1 MRALTFPWIVVVSL
15 THVALSQPVIPSLE
29 PYPLPS
35 KVRQA
40 LVELAGKS
48 DILILGELHGTQEV
62 PAIAVA
68 LLEPLAKQGYRALA
82 LEIPSD
88 QQGPLSDWATGK
100 TDAIPSF
107 FAEPSPDG
115 RGNVQALSLIRIALS
130 PPFG

>member
-1 MRALTFPWIVVVSL
+1 MGVLTLVIAVVL
-15 THVALSQPVIPSLE
+15 AQPAIPSLE

-40 LVELAGKS
+40 LVELAGQS
-48 DILILGELHGTQEV
+48 DILILGEQHGTQEV
-62 PAIAVA
+62 PALAVA

-88 QQGPLSDWATGK
+88 QQGPLSDWAAGK

-107 FAEPSPDG
+107 FAEPSADG
-115 RGNVQALSLIRIALS
+115 RGNVQALSLT
-130 PPFG
+130 GN